1 MSKRYVLPAAILAF
15 SLIAPAA
22 AENFPTRPITWIVP
36 FTPGGITDTTSRL
49 VADEM

>member
-1 MSKRYVLPAAILAF
+1 MSKRYVLLAVLLAF
-15 SLIAPAA
+15 SFIVPAV